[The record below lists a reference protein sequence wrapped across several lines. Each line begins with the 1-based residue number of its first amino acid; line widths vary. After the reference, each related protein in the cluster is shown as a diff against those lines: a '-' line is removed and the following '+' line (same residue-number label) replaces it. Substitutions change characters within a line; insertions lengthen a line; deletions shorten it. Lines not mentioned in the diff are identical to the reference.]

1 LAYHGLIWGWD
12 NVSTA
17 DKKGLIRPT
26 IRAIA
31 DMAGVSR
38 TTVSLILA
46 NRQDMIA
53 RFRTETVA
61 KVRQAAESL
70 GYRANLLAL
79 SLRSPRPSFFGL
91 VLRGP
96 GHGDPGSVW
105 WHNQAFEGMFLA
117 GALDA
122 SRALRLHPVV
132 ATQDLPD
139 PQEAL
144 VVCREVLDGGVFGA
158 VIRSPTPV
166 ISDML
171 RGQIQRNMPV
181 VMVFPDTYS
190 NCPTNSI
197 DLDNVE
203 TGRIAGQLLYAAGH
217 RRWLVVIEQEAW
229 AALRVRLQA
238 VMQFAEEAG
247 APVTV
252 IELPPTITIDE
263 ASSWLPPRLRDIRP
277 DGIYSPSPFSA
288 VCALHGCQGAGL
300 RIPDDACLVGSDAAF
315 VNAPGCPRVT
325 SVDVSWFEAGELAV
339 RKMDELRTRG
349 ESVFESVLLKPLVHP
364 GATCPTPTA
373 ETT

>member
-1 LAYHGLIWGWD
+1 MI
-12 NVSTA
+12 
-17 DKKGLIRPT
+17 DKKGSLRPT

-31 DMAGVSR
+31 NMAGVSR
-38 TTVSLILA
+38 TTVSLILG

-53 RFRTETVA
+53 RFRSETVQ

-70 GYRANLLAL
+70 GYRTNLLAL

-105 WHNQAFEGMFLA
+105 WHRQAFEGMFLA

-158 VIRSPTPV
+158 VVRSPTPV
-166 ISDML
+166 ITDML
-171 RGQIQRNMPV
+171 RGQIERKMPV
-181 VMVFPDTYS
+181 VMVFPEDCS
-190 NCPTNSI
+190 RCQSNSI

-203 TGRIAGQLLYAAGH
+203 TGRVAGQLLYAAGH
-217 RRWLVVIEQEAW
+217 GRWLAVLEHKTWE
-229 AALRVRLQA
+229 ALRVRLQA
-238 VMQFAEEAG
+238 LKHFADEAG
-247 APVTV
+247 ASVEV
-252 IELPPTITIDE
+252 VDLPPAITIDE
-263 ASSWLPPRLRDIRP
+263 ASSWLPPRLRELRP
-277 DGIYSPSPFSA
+277 DGIYSPSAFA
-288 VCALHGCQGAGL
+288 TVCALHGCQGAGL
-300 RIPDDACLVGSDAAF
+300 RIPDDVCIVGSDAAL
-315 VNAPGCPRVT
+315 VNAPGFPRVT

-339 RKMDELRTRG
+339 RKMDELRTQG
-349 ESVFESVLLKPLVHP
+349 ESTFDSVLLKPLVQA
-364 GATCPTPTA
+364 GGTCPSPA
-373 ETT
+373 ACTT